1 MSTAALQHD
10 AFAPQRPAGMRAGLA
25 LAILA
30 HLLLIAALAWS
41 VRWHASEPE
50 GVVAELWSATPQIA
64 APRAAAVE
72 PPPPPPPPPP
82 PQRVEPRPQPVQP
95 PPRVV
100 EPPRDTRADAQ
111 IGIERAAAAKAA
123 RDEVARQAE
132 LARKQL
138 AKKEEAQRA
147 EVAKREQ
154 ARRAED
160 EKRREQL
167 AAEQERKKEQEKAK
181 QDEKKLADI
190 REANLKRMRA
200 QAGSSD
206 EATTATTGNAAR
218 TSGPSA
224 PYAGRIRARI
234 KPNIV
239 FTANVSGNP
248 MATVEVRC
256 APDGTIVGRKVTKS
270 SGSPAWDEAVL
281 RAIDKTEVLPRD
293 TDGRVPPSFS
303 IDFKLFE

>member
-1 MSTAALQHD
+1 MSAAALQHD
-10 AFAPQRPAGMRAGLA
+10 AFAPRRPAGMRAGLV

-30 HLLLIAALAWS
+30 HLLLIAALTWG

-64 APRAAAVE
+64 SPRAAAVE
-72 PPPPPPPPPP
+72 PPPPPPA
-82 PQRVEPRPQPVQP
+82 PQRVEPKPQPVQP

-100 EPPRDTRADAQ
+100 EPLRDVRANAQ

-123 RDEVARQAE
+123 RDLAASQAE
-132 LARKQL
+132 LAKKQL

-160 EKRREQL
+160 EKRRQQL
-167 AAEQERKKEQEKAK
+167 ADEQDRKKQQDQAR
-181 QDEKKLADI
+181 QDEQKLAAI
-190 REANLKRMRA
+190 REANLKRAMS

-224 PYAGRIRARI
+224 SYAGRIRARI

-239 FTANVSGNP
+239 FTANISGNP
-248 MATVEVRC
+248 TATAEVRC
-256 APDGTIVGRKVTKS
+256 APDGTIVGRKLTRS

-293 TDGRVPPSFS
+293 TDGRVPSSFS
-303 IDFKLFE
+303 IDFKPFE